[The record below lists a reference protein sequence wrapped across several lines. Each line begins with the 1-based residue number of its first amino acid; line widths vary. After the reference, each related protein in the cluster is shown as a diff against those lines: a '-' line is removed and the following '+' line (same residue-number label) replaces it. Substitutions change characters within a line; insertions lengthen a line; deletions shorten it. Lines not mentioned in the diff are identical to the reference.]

1 MAEKQRTPIE
11 QLTDALAKM
20 TERAMV
26 AEKAKEAAEARALDW
41 YKKWEQADKDYK
53 ELQGI
58 LNAEIQEHQK
68 TKGELEE
75 AVHAVDVLND
85 ELVRMRK
92 QAQA

>member
-1 MAEKQRTPIE
+1 MEKQRTPIE

-26 AEKAKEAAEARALDW
+26 AENERDKERESSSRW
-41 YKKWEQADKDYK
+41 YQKWSQVDKDYK

-58 LNAEIQEHQK
+58 LSAEIQEHQK

-75 AVHAVDVLND
+75 AVRAVDVLGK
-85 ELVRMRK
+85 ELARHTK
-92 QAQA
+92 PSQA